1 MGEKKRKER
10 ILQEQLYTVHTNLKL
25 KLLNLVTLKCNNR
38 ERNGMALQIYIS
50 SKKQYL
56 MLKISLKL
64 RGERYEKLSGQN
76 HCYFLL
82 IKSNSVFS

>member
-1 MGEKKRKER
+1 MGEKERKER
-10 ILQEQLYTVHTNLKL
+10 LLQEQLYTVHANLKL
-25 KLLNLVTLKCNNR
+25 KLLNLVILKYNNR

-56 MLKISLKL
+56 LLKISLKL
-64 RGERYEKLSGQN
+64 RGERYEKLNGQN

-82 IKSNSVFS
+82 IKSNSLFS

>member
-56 MLKISLKL
+56 MLKI
-64 RGERYEKLSGQN
+64 
-76 HCYFLL
+76 F
-82 IKSNSVFS
+82 